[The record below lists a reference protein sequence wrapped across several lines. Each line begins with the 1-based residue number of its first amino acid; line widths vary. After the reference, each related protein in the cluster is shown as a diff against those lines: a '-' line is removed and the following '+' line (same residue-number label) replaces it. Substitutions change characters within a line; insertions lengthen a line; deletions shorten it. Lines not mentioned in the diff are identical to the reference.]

1 MPLRSL
7 YISVSS
13 LHSLRSLA
21 NDETAQCRVHRWELN
36 NVNQTEIG
44 SFYVHCMWNW
54 CCSVAALHLC
64 TCSMDFLFRFFAVPS
79 ASSDSLFTFW
89 RWNSQ
94 LDLFCRIQLKLHKMT
109 TATTMVM
116 AASGNENEKHNFL
129 LGRTANECQAV
140 NDDIDQLRPFSPS
153 VIEVACDTVSAGD

>member
-1 MPLRSL
+1 MELVLFSGRIASVHMFDGFFVSFFRSL
-7 YISVSS
+7 
-13 LHSLRSLA
+13 LR
-21 NDETAQCRVHRWELN
+21 
-36 NVNQTEIG
+36 
-44 SFYVHCMWNW
+44 F
-54 CCSVAALHLC
+54 
-64 TCSMDFLFRFFAVPS
+64 FFAVPS